1 MELIT
6 ENYKSEIIYRLKR
19 GQSELEIKQ
28 ALPMSKW
35 RFFDEAAKEFI
46 DTEFTLENNIKAV
59 RKGLYKD
66 LDEMNELIIQNYKK
80 IEELEIDLACLKS
93 EKRKLEKRER
103 ALQDIKNTLTL
114 PTI

>member
-6 ENYKSEIIYRLKR
+6 ENYKSEIINRLKQ

-28 ALPMSKW
+28 ALSMSNW

-46 DTEFTLENNIKAV
+46 ETEFTLENNIKEV
-59 RKGLYKD
+59 RKGIDED
-66 LDEMNELIIQNYKK
+66 LDEINESIIQNYKK
-80 IEELEIDLACLKS
+80 IEELEVDLAYLKS
-93 EKRKLEKRER
+93 ERRKLCKREKN
-103 ALQDIKNTLTL
+103 LQELKNTL